1 MMRPVLIKGGTLI
14 DGSGAARREADVEI
28 VDGLIS
34 QVGPPGS
41 IALGKQEVI
50 DARGCIVTPGFV
62 DPHTHYDGHVTWEN
76 SLAPTSQHGV
86 TTLLM
91 GNCGVGFAPCRP
103 SDREMLIELM
113 EAIEDIP
120 GPVLKMGLPWNWE
133 TFPEFLDS
141 LAGRRY
147 DADIATQIP
156 HGALR
161 VYVMG
166 ERALRRENSTPE
178 DRAEMARL
186 VAEAVS
192 AGAMGFSSCRIA
204 AHKTKSGNQ
213 TPDFMSPE
221 GELTEIA
228 LAMKAVGRGVLQFV
242 TDISDSGEAGV
253 AEFAMLRRLVEKSG
267 RSLSMNITQR
277 ETDPE
282 GWRRMMRMI
291 GEANNAGHLMRGQIM
306 GRPIGLVLGFEL
318 TDNPF
323 SGHPSY
329 KAIAHLPFEER
340 VRRLADPALRAK
352 IISEQ
357 DVNPLHGKR
366 VAHYER
372 LYETGENADYE
383 PLPDQSIAGRA
394 KRERCSPAELAYDIM
409 MKQGGRGMLYRA
421 LLNYA
426 HGSLNDVYDMLS
438 DPYGVPGIGDGGAH
452 CGTTCD
458 SSITTFNLAYWTR
471 DRKLGPR
478 LSLEKMVKG
487 HTRDA
492 AALIGLEDRGV
503 VAPGK
508 KADINVIDYDR
519 LGIDPVRVVYDMPGG
534 GRRLVQG
541 AHGYVATLVS
551 GIPTVRHDKLTG
563 ERPGRLLRR

>member
-1 MMRPVLIKGGTLI
+1 MTNSILIKGGTLV
-14 DGSGAARREADVEI
+14 DGTGGARREADVEI

-34 QVGPPGS
+34 RVERSGS
-41 IALGKQEVI
+41 IAVGKQEVI

-62 DPHTHYDGHVTWEN
+62 DPHTHYDGHVTWES
-76 SLAPTSQHGV
+76 SLSPTSLHGV

-103 SDREMLIELM
+103 KDRGMLVELM

-120 GPVLKMGLPWNWE
+120 GPVLEKGLPWNWE
-133 TFPEFLDS
+133 TFPEFMDAIGS
-141 LAGRRY
+141 RRY
-147 DADIATQIP
+147 DADIAAQIP

-166 ERALRRENSTPE
+166 ERAVRREDSTPE
-178 DRAEMARL
+178 DRAEMARI
-186 VAEAVS
+186 VAEAVK

-204 AHKTKSGNQ
+204 AHRTKSGNQ

-228 LAMKAVGRGVLQFV
+228 MAMKAVGRGVLQFV

-291 GEANNAGHLMRGQIM
+291 GEANAAGHSMRGQVM

-340 VRRLADPALRAK
+340 VRRLSDPALRAK
-352 IISEQ
+352 ILSEQ

-372 LYETGENADYE
+372 LYETGVNTNYE
-383 PLPDQSIAGRA
+383 PGPEDSIAGRA
-394 KRERCSPAELAYDIM
+394 KQQGCSPAELAYDIM
-409 MKQGGRGMLYRA
+409 LKGDGRGMLYRA
-421 LLNYA
+421 LLNYS
-426 HGSLNDVYDMLS
+426 HGSLNDCYDMLT

-471 DRKLGPR
+471 DRKVGPR

-487 HTRDA
+487 HTLDA
-492 AALIGLEDRGV
+492 AALIGLNDRGI

-519 LGIDPVRVVYDMPGG
+519 LGIEPVRVVYDMPGG

-541 AHGYVATLVS
+541 ARGYVATLVS
-551 GIPTVRHDKLTG
+551 GVPTVRQDQSTG
-563 ERPGRLLRR
+563 ERPGRLLRG